1 MALKLNNAV
10 TEFDTLFECVVEL
23 HKFGARNLDNMRGG
37 ENIEDPDF
45 LASVSLCR
53 LNVQEA
59 CLHMLNANLVAAK
72 TRKRKLLSGEGGL
85 SKRFGSERSG
95 GESGSDQSAVLGLS
109 DGVASA
115 LAAGPVAP
123 ETQGASGNVTS
134 AVLVHAPDTLIDL
147 CESQVQEPLK
157 VAWEV
162 CACGMHAA
170 SGPVAA
176 VLPRWWLTCGDLL
189 F

>member
-53 LNVQEA
+53 LSVQEA
-59 CLHMLNANLVAAK
+59 SLHMLNANLVAAK
-72 TRKRKLLSGEGGL
+72 SRKRKLQSGEGGL
-85 SKRFGSERSG
+85 SKRFGSERRG
-95 GESGSDQSAVLGLS
+95 GASGSDQSAVLGLS

-115 LAAGPVAP
+115 VAP
-123 ETQGASGNVTS
+123 ETQAGKNGASGNVTS
-134 AVLVHAPDTLIDL
+134 SVLVHAPDTLIDL
-147 CESQVQEPLK
+147 CESQVQEPL
-157 VAWEV
+157 
-162 CACGMHAA
+162 
-170 SGPVAA
+170 
-176 VLPRWWLTCGDLL
+176 
-189 F
+189 

>member
-1 MALKLNNAV
+1 MDLELNNAV
-10 TEFDTLFECVVEL
+10 SEFDTLFECVVEL

-72 TRKRKLLSGEGGL
+72 SRKRKLQSGEGGL
-85 SKRFGSERSG
+85 SKRFGSERRG
-95 GESGSDQSAVLGLS
+95 GASGSDQSAVLGLS

-123 ETQGASGNVTS
+123 ETQAGSNGASGNVTS
-134 AVLVHAPDTLIDL
+134 SVLVHAPDTLIDL
-147 CESQVQEPLK
+147 CESQVQEPL
-157 VAWEV
+157 
-162 CACGMHAA
+162 
-170 SGPVAA
+170 
-176 VLPRWWLTCGDLL
+176 
-189 F
+189 